1 MTILCFG
8 EAIVDLVCER
18 ELAEPG
24 EADLFVPHPGGAL
37 ANVAVAVQEE
47 GGTAAML
54 GGIGDDVWGSWV
66 RERLW
71 QRRVDVRWLASVE
84 GLATPVAFVTF
95 DWDREPSFSL
105 YGGGIAEGMRAGAA
119 HLAEAIEAAEG
130 FVFGSNTLVGEPERE
145 VTLQARRA
153 ALDSGVPIVF
163 DPNLR
168 PNRWRDMRRAVALCR
183 EVVDGALVVRANE
196 WEARELTGEDDPAGA
211 AEALSGLG
219 AKLAIVTLGEQGA
232 LVRGATTAEAPA
244 PEVEVISPLGAG
256 DAFVGAFAA
265 GLAGLGWDPAQAGQ
279 VLPGACAAGAQACTR
294 WGAQP

>member
-37 ANVAVAVQEE
+37 ANVAVAVQEA
-47 GGTAAML
+47 GGSAALL
-54 GGIGDDVWGSWV
+54 GGVGDDVWGSWL

-84 GLATPVAFVTF
+84 GLPTPVAFVTF
-95 DWDREPSFSL
+95 DWEREPSFTL
-105 YGGGIAEGMRAGAA
+105 YGGGIAEGMRAGAE
-119 HLAEAIEAAEG
+119 HLAEAIEDAGAL
-130 FVFGSNTLVGEPERE
+130 VIGSNTLVAEPERE

-153 ALDSGVPIVF
+153 ALDRAVPIIF

-168 PNRWRDMRRAVALCR
+168 PNRWRDMGRAVALCR
-183 EVVDGALVVRANE
+183 EVIDGALVVRANE
-196 WEARELTGEDDPAGA
+196 WEARELTGEEDPARA
-211 AEALSGLG
+211 AEALSDLG
-219 AKLAIVTLGEQGA
+219 AALAVVTLGPRGA
-232 LVRGATTAEAPA
+232 LVRGAVSAEAAA
-244 PEVEVISPLGAG
+244 PDVEVIAPLGAG

-265 GLAGLGWDPAQAGQ
+265 GLAEREWEPGRAGE
-279 VLPGACAAGAQACTR
+279 VLAAACEAGARACTTWGAQA
-294 WGAQP
+294 